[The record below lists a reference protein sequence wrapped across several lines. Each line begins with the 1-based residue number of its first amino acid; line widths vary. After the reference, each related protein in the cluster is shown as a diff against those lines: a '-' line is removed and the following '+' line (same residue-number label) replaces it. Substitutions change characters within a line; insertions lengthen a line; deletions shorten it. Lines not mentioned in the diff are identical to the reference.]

1 MSETNAMV
9 QKLWNFATVL
19 RDDGISYGD
28 YVEQLTYLVFL
39 KMDYER
45 TLPPFELNSDIPTEW
60 NWESLL
66 SLDGVDLEIH
76 YRNSLEAL
84 SKAQGLIGL
93 IFRKSQNKIQNP
105 ALLKRLV
112 NLIHDGGKQS
122 WLSMS
127 VDVKGDIYEG
137 LLEKNAQDTKSGAGQ
152 YFTPRVIIDAM
163 VEIMKPTPNDT
174 IYDPACGTGGFLLS
188 AYNYIHKNHRLNKEE
203 EKKVK
208 EEALKGCELVANTA
222 RLCVMNMYLHNI
234 GGEESPIE
242 VNDSLLGTPSE
253 HYSMILSNPPFG
265 SKSAIKIIN
274 EDGKEDKDSVSY
286 QRDDFWATTSNKQL
300 NFVQHINS
308 LLEINGRA
316 AIVVPDNVLFEN
328 GAGETIRKKLL
339 ENTDLHTI
347 LRLPTGLF
355 YAQGVKANVVFFD
368 RKGASEDVSTKETW
382 IYDLRTNQHFTLK
395 RSPMKKK
402 DLEDFV
408 KCYNSENRHKRV
420 ETDKFKKF
428 TYEEIIKRDNTNLD
442 IFWLK
447 DESVEDSADLPE
459 PKVLIE
465 DILEN
470 LEYVKSEFSE
480 IYEELGK

>member
-45 TLPPFELNSDIPTEW
+45 TLPPFEMASDIPSEW
-60 NWESLL
+60 SWESLL
-66 SLDGVDLEIH
+66 ELDGVALEVQ
-76 YRNSLEAL
+76 YRNLLEAL
-84 SKAQGLIGL
+84 SKSKGLIGL

-122 WLSMS
+122 WLSMD

-163 VEIMKPTPNDT
+163 VELMQPTHRDT

-188 AYNYIHKNHRLNKEE
+188 AYRYIKEQGGMNQEDDKRL
-203 EKKVK
+203 K
-208 EEALKGCELVANTA
+208 EEALQGCELVANTA

-234 GGEESPIE
+234 GGKESPIE
-242 VNDSLLGTPSE
+242 VNDSLLGTPSK
-253 HYSMILSNPPFG
+253 HYSMVLSNPPFG
-265 SKSAIKIIN
+265 SKSAIKIIDK
-274 EDGKEDKDSVSY
+274 DGKEEKDSVSY

-300 NFVQHINS
+300 NFVQHIHS
-308 LLEINGRA
+308 LLTINGRA
-316 AIVVPDNVLFEN
+316 SIVVPDNVLFEN

-339 ENTDLHTI
+339 AETDLHTI

-355 YAQGVKANVVFFD
+355 YAQGVKANVIFFD
-368 RKGASEDVSTKETW
+368 KKGASEEVQTKEVW

-395 RSPMKKK
+395 RSPMKKS
-402 DLEDFV
+402 DLADFV
-408 KCYNSENRHKRV
+408 KCYNPQNRYKRK
-420 ETDKFKKF
+420 ETERFKKF
-428 TYEEIIKRDNTNLD
+428 SYDEVTKRDNTNLD

-447 DESVEDSADLPE
+447 DESIEDSADLPE
-459 PKVLIE
+459 PMVLID

-470 LEYVKSEFSE
+470 LAYVTGEFE
-480 IYEELGK
+480 AIKGEL